1 MKIWARQQLINRF
14 VIIES
19 FICLFRFASSLS
31 LHEYLHPA
39 TLWVDLLHHLNNTM
53 SLLEMKLPYD
63 PVCPSVMSS
72 VGRSVGWSVS
82 EVDKSFTLLLLSE
95 HLCDLQLKIYDS
107 NPRLPQV
114 SRADH
119 LMRIMVYPLYEHWTW
134 AYLDSS
140 HISDDQTIINNDWT
154 RCM

>member
-1 MKIWARQQLINRF
+1 MNRSVGRSVGQSVGPNF
-14 VIIES
+14 TFHLPCS
-19 FICLFRFASSLS
+19 YRSSCLVFASSLS

-114 SRADH
+114 SRAD
-119 LMRIMVYPLYEHWTW
+119 P
-134 AYLDSS
+134 
-140 HISDDQTIINNDWT
+140 
-154 RCM
+154 